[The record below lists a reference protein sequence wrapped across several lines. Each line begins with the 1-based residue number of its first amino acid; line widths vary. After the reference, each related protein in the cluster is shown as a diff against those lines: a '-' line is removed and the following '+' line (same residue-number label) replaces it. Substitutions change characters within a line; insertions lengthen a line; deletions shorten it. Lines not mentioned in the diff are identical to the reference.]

1 MSSNT
6 SAPAAL
12 AAVALAAVPAAVAPL
27 AAAPASASALASAVS
42 YLFSL
47 YNRFSDRN

>member
-1 MSSNT
+1 MSLNT

-12 AAVALAAVPAAVAPL
+12 SAAAVSPAAA
-27 AAAPASASALASAVS
+27 AVS

-47 YNRFSDRN
+47 AL

>member
-1 MSSNT
+1 MSLNT
-6 SAPAAL
+6 SAF
-12 AAVALAAVPAAVAPL
+12 VALAAAALSAAAASPAA
-27 AAAPASASALASAVS
+27 AAALTAAAIS